1 MKTFEET
8 IVNRLEEGT
17 LIRKE
22 WTGTDEQGR
31 ATACLLAAMAPV
43 CGTERDASVCPAEIM
58 PAWLAH
64 LTPWMDDYGT
74 LEAWPTMVRR
84 YANLSSRWHVLDAP
98 TWHRLDYAARRIVLE
113 NALSFAGESESII
126 KDVIH
131 LCSLKETGATVSS
144 EDWRSAQ
151 KAAKAVAKAAGATE
165 AAAWAA
171 SWAAAKAAEAAAWAA
186 QEAAGAAAW
195 AAAKAKNTI
204 GDKITA
210 EILSAIEAKIIEAII
225 NAKNKP

>member
-1 MKTFEET
+1 MTNFEET

-17 LIRKE
+17 LLRNE

-43 CGTERDASVCPAEIM
+43 CGTKRTASVCPAEIM

-64 LTPWMDDYGT
+64 LTPWMADCGT

-84 YANLSSRWHVLDAP
+84 YANLASRWHVLDAP

-113 NALSFAGESESII
+113 NALPFAGKSESVV

-131 LCSLKETGATVSS
+131 LCSLEETGATVSS

-151 KAAKAVAKAAGATE
+151 EAARAAAKAAGAT
-165 AAAWAA
+165 
-171 SWAAAKAAEAAAWAA
+171 
-186 QEAAGAAAW
+186 GAAA
-195 AAAKAKNTI
+195 ARAKNTI
-204 GDKITA
+204 VDKITA